1 MLSGEKTRGWKQMNA
16 PDELLYSKE
25 HEWVLQEDDIATIG
39 ITDHAQAELGDVV
52 FVELPQVGTPFSAA
66 DPFGTVESVKAVSE
80 IYMPVS
86 GKIVEINKSLLDSP
100 QQVNDD
106 PYGKGW
112 IIRTRLDDPTELK
125 GLMSS
130 QEYSQYVQDES
141 QE

>member
-1 MLSGEKTRGWKQMNA
+1 MNA

-52 FVELPQVGTPFSAA
+52 FVELPKVGTPFSAA

-86 GKIVEINKSLLDSP
+86 GKIVEINKSLQDSP

-106 PYGKGW
+106 PYGEGW

>member
-1 MLSGEKTRGWKQMNA
+1 MNA

-39 ITDHAQAELGDVV
+39 ITDYAQAELGDVV
-52 FVELPQVGTPFSAA
+52 FVELPEVGAPFSAA

-86 GKIVEINKSLLDSP
+86 GKIVEINETLLDSP
-100 QQVNDD
+100 QKVNDD
-106 PYGKGW
+106 PYGEGW
-112 IIRTRLDDPTELK
+112 IIRTSLEDPTELK
-125 GLMSS
+125 ELMSS
-130 QEYSQYVQDES
+130 QVYSQYVQDES

>member
-1 MLSGEKTRGWKQMNA
+1 MNA
-16 PDELLYSKE
+16 PSELLYSKE

-52 FVELPQVGTPFSAA
+52 FVELPEVGARFSAA

-86 GKIVEINKSLLDSP
+86 GEIVEINKVLVDSP

-106 PYGKGW
+106 PYGEGW
-112 IIRTRLDDPTELK
+112 IIRTRLEDPTELK

-130 QEYSQYVQDES
+130 QAYSQYVKDES